1 MNKTKTFVTPRS
13 WSDIATGEQGG
24 KSKIIHEL
32 GLADLDHAP
41 VIFTG
46 TRPEDRSNALDLLT
60 PTSVLHPRLS
70 LTAIEFPAL
79 PKLTPSERLSLAY
92 VMQRTAEDYADEPN
106 EAYFDTVTYF
116 GEDPETV
123 PPRPH
128 QVLSVEGVITIREP
142 RIWPRSVKTYTF
154 ASLSRFTQ
162 GYIHALLSDFLFFQ
176 PGVPL
181 IRFGQIHPRTFL
193 RILADCADAEA
204 RFDAAYGDPPGQGGA
219 AMGEP
224 ETKGCVFWV
233 DRLND
238 ELEGDLGETFRPLTP
253 APDRKGRVI
262 FELQLGQAR

>member
-46 TRPEDRSNALDLLT
+46 TRPEDRSNAVGLLT
-60 PTSVLHPRLS
+60 AFDT
-70 LTAIEFPAL
+70 IPAL

-128 QVLSVEGVITIREP
+128 QVLSVEGIITVREA

-193 RILADCADAEA
+193 RILADCAAAEA
-204 RFDAAYGDPPGQGGA
+204 RFDAAYGDY
-219 AMGEP
+219 GEP

-262 FELQLGQAR
+262 FELQLGQAS